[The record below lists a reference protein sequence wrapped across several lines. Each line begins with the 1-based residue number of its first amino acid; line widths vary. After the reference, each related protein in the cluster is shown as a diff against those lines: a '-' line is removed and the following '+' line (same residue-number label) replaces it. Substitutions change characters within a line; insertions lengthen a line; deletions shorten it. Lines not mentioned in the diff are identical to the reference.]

1 MYAKSD
7 NPTRSSAAHSA
18 RRIEPHDVEVGR
30 RIRIRRL
37 ERQMSQTELAGRLG
51 VTFQQVQ
58 KYEKGLN
65 RVGAGRLMR
74 VAEALEVP
82 VSFFFVDGAAGAE
95 QAPPVTSFLDTA
107 YSVRLV
113 QAFSRIGERSLQ
125 HAIVGLVERLATPE

>member
-1 MYAKSD
+1 M
-7 NPTRSSAAHSA
+7 TRRGGVSA
-18 RRIEPHDVEVGR
+18 RRVEPHDVEVGR

-37 ERQMSQTELAGRLG
+37 ERQMSQTELATRLG

-82 VSFFFVDGAAGAE
+82 VSFFFLEEGHSAPE
-95 QAPPVTSFLDTA
+95 QPSVMNFLDTA

-113 QAFSRIGERSLQ
+113 QAFARINERSVQ
-125 HAIVGLVERLATPE
+125 RAIVDLVERLSEQE

>member
-1 MYAKSD
+1 MMHAKTEIMSKA
-7 NPTRSSAAHSA
+7 TVSA
-18 RRIEPHDVEVGR
+18 RRVEPHDVEVGR

-37 ERQMSQTELAGRLG
+37 ERHMSQTELAARLG

-82 VSFFFVDGAAGAE
+82 VSFFFVDSGENAPE
-95 QAPPVTSFLDTA
+95 QPSVMNFLDTA

-113 QAFSRIGERSLQ
+113 QAFARIGERSLQ
-125 HAIVGLVERLATPE
+125 RAIVELVERVADRG

>member
-1 MYAKSD
+1 MHTKTNIALKRGVGI
-7 NPTRSSAAHSA
+7 NA
-18 RRIEPHDVEVGR
+18 RRVEPHDVEVGR
-30 RIRIRRL
+30 RIRVRRL
-37 ERQMSQTELAGRLG
+37 ERQMSQTELAARLG

-82 VSFFFVDGAAGAE
+82 VSFFFLDGTAGE
-95 QAPPVTSFLDTA
+95 QSRPAVMTFLDTA

-113 QAFSRIGERSLQ
+113 QAFSRIGERSVQ
-125 HAIVGLVERLATPE
+125 RAIVELVESLANSE